1 MSRGV
6 IIGHYLA
13 EFGRTLND
21 QAISGSVVG
30 MNSLER
36 ADVLDFSDNHQ
47 YLPPIQSKSLINFIL
62 QEGLNHLI
70 ILFAARKSV
79 VCFTFVFEKLN
90 IKKIEFS
97 QRQDVV
103 RAEELVKSSREC

>member
-62 QEGLNHLI
+62 QEGLI